1 MIHELII
8 SKVKKSIEVEDSY
21 YYILVDVHTT
31 FARLHTILQGQ
42 IASKIRAHW
51 FETINLDT
59 YIEMVDES
67 LNNNTD
73 EISTSLMDLYKEG
86 TTAFSYIYLTDEYH
100 RLIIDLNNILL
111 VDQTKRYPICHHL
124 INLKKATLSA
134 DSKQKII
141 DAINNKLRPL
151 QQPALVQDTEITA
164 ADYIRQFPLLKLY
177 YQLEPWGIFNIKQ
190 FIAIW
195 TPQINDYSYFSMI
208 GTDAGLVDFACYP
221 GAEGLKT
228 LLTVLSQSSNGQKPL
243 LDQRAIHIHFSE
255 KNQIPH
261 FYQQA
266 VDDLQSIYQN
276 QVDWPVIESVRP
288 GHAFGIIDKEEFI
301 ILQQVLPQLID
312 TITRAKDSPTLIPIT
327 ADKWFARKLDTNGKY
342 YDSHLNIVKKF
353 QDSIHPEKEPV
364 RVPEITLHRIKHHFK
379 QTYYSV
385 EIGCIILPDILLH
398 TDNHQPYYPHII
410 VGATP
415 KQEEFILKQSIEP
428 THFSKQVQ
436 AALLDMI
443 NDIGCIP
450 SEIKVE
456 TVQLERALQP
466 LCASLSI
473 SLSLSEDI
481 PFLISKMK
489 QWIAEIEA
497 EDSVE

>member
-8 SKVKKSIEVEDSY
+8 SKVQKKVEVEDSY
-21 YYILVDVHTT
+21 FYVLVDAHTT
-31 FARLHTILQGQ
+31 FASLHEIFQGQ

-51 FETINLDT
+51 FETIILDT
-59 YIEMVDES
+59 YSRVVDES
-67 LNNNTD
+67 LNNNRD

-86 TTAFSYIYLTDEYH
+86 ITAFSYVYLTDEYH

-111 VDQTKRYPICHHL
+111 VDQTKRYPICHHV
-124 INLKKATLSA
+124 INLKKDPTSA
-134 DSKQKII
+134 HSKQKITP
-141 DAINNKLRPL
+141 AINSKLSPF
-151 QQPALVQDTEITA
+151 QQPALVQDTEITV
-164 ADYIRQFPLLKLY
+164 ADYNQLFPLLKLY
-177 YQLEPWGIFNIKQ
+177 HQLEPWRILKIKQ

-195 TPQINDYSYFSMI
+195 TPQINNYSYFSMI

-221 GAEGLKT
+221 GAEGLNT
-228 LLTVLSQSSNGQKPL
+228 LLTVLSQSSNGQEPH
-243 LDQRAIHIHFSE
+243 LDQRVIEIHFSE

-266 VDDLQSIYQN
+266 VHHLQSIYPN

-288 GHAFGIIDKEEFI
+288 GHAYGIIDKEEFKI
-301 ILQQVLPQLID
+301 IQQVLPQLID
-312 TITRAKDSPTLIPIT
+312 TITRAIDSPTLIPIT
-327 ADKWFARKLDTNGKY
+327 ADKWFARKVDSDGNY

-353 QDSIHPEKEPV
+353 RENNHHKKEKLL
-364 RVPEITLHRIKHHFK
+364 VPEITLQRIKHNFK
-379 QTYYSV
+379 QLYYSV
-385 EIGCIILPDILLH
+385 EIGCIILPNILLH

-410 VGATP
+410 IGATLN
-415 KQEEFILKQSIEP
+415 QEEFILKQSIEP

-443 NDIGCIP
+443 NDIACIP

-456 TVQLERALQP
+456 TAQLERALQP

-481 PFLISKMK
+481 PILTSKIK
-489 QWIAEIEA
+489 QWIAEIES
-497 EDSVE
+497 EDLVE